1 MLHIRG
7 ISFLIVLLVGV
18 LLTSAPALG
27 QTSAVVTLVS
37 PAGNVVYPLSGGL
50 AQLVLQVEPDAAA
63 VEAGEAPTAPE
74 LRVNDMPVT
83 ASDDLSLGLT
93 VATRHDEAVRRI
105 DPATPAARLNR
116 DATFFTYQIDPCA
129 VPGGSDLPGSTLTA
143 AFGETSRTLT
153 LGRDTK
159 APVIALDAA
168 PQRVQPGQTV
178 QIPVTAR
185 EERGADSWQTG
196 MQRFR
201 LIRPDGS
208 AVEMAVGGSG
218 PRPCDQKQWEAQA
231 TFTFTAAED
240 ARPGADLAFFAEAFD
255 WQGNRAVQSFTI
267 AIAEQEWSGTW
278 RTVGTQQNLNG
289 FFTDILEAQFTFR
302 VGVDG
307 RIMGSGTAAMTLG
320 TGGLS
325 LMPGPAGCIITRTL
339 ASNSIAFDVGGRR
352 QGGVLTLT
360 FQLPANVPPPVT
372 MASCPGGAGV
382 MFPASPFPAFFGI
395 GPCQGG
401 SPAIAVIPIAS
412 GDAQA
417 YSAAPMC
424 GGYRFDTRVTVR
436 LGSP

>member
-1 MLHIRG
+1 MPHAHRTRPLIALLIG
-7 ISFLIVLLVGV
+7 IALVV
-18 LLTSAPALG
+18 TPVSG
-27 QTSAVVTLVS
+27 QMVATVTLVS
-37 PAGNVVYPLSGGL
+37 PAGNVLYPLSGGL
-50 AQLVLQVEPDAAA
+50 AQFVLQVEPDAAA
-63 VEAGEAPTAPE
+63 VEAGETPAAPE
-74 LRVNDMPVT
+74 LRVNGLPIT

-93 VATRHDEAVRRI
+93 VATSHDEAVRRI
-105 DPATPAARLNR
+105 DPAAAMVRLNR
-116 DATFFTYQIDPCA
+116 EATFFTYQVDPCTL
-129 VPGGSDLPGSTLTA
+129 PGGSDLPGSMLTA

-159 APVIALDAA
+159 APTIALDAA

-196 MQRFR
+196 IQRFR
-201 LIRPDGS
+201 LIRPTGS
-208 AVEMAVGGSG
+208 TEEMAVGGSG
-218 PRPCDQKQWEAQA
+218 PRPCGQKQWEAQT

-240 ARPGADLAFFAEAFD
+240 ARPGADLTFFVEAFD

-267 AIAEQEWSGTW
+267 TIAEQEWSGTW
-278 RTVGTQQNLNG
+278 RVVGTQQNLNG
-289 FFTDILEAQFTFR
+289 IFTDILDAQFTFR

-307 RIMGSGTAAMTLG
+307 RIIGSGTAAMTLG

-339 ASNSIAFDVGGRR
+339 ASNSVAFDVGGRK
-352 QGGVLTLT
+352 QGTMLTLT

-372 MASCPGGAGV
+372 TASCPGGAGV
-382 MFPASPFPAFFGI
+382 MFPPSPFPAFFGI

-412 GDAQA
+412 GDVPA

-424 GGYRFDTRVTVR
+424 GGYRFDTRITVH
-436 LGSP
+436 LGPL